1 MTLDFSK
8 YIVGKSDSNDF
19 SDNDA
24 CRMAAYFVQQGRCY
38 VTGKPLEK
46 GWRELHH
53 RLPRYYG
60 GEDIPENL
68 ILLNKTVHLM
78 VHAETEFEFYQFLK
92 GFPLTA
98 EQFRMVNQ
106 LRYEAHRPTIK
117 IAC

>member
-1 MTLDFSK
+1 MKLDFSK
-8 YIVGKSDSNDF
+8 YIVEKSDSNDF

-24 CRMAAYFVQQGRCY
+24 CRVAAYFVQQGCCY
-38 VTGKPLEK
+38 VTGLPLQI

-53 RLPRYYG
+53 RQPRYYG
-60 GEDIPENL
+60 GKDIPENL

-92 GFPLTA
+92 DFPLTDR
-98 EQFRMVNQ
+98 QFKMVNQ

>member
-8 YIVGKSDSNDF
+8 YVVSKSDCNNF

-24 CRMAAYFVQQGRCY
+24 CRVAAYFVQQGRCY
-38 VTGKPLEK
+38 ITGLPLEK

-53 RLPRYYG
+53 RQPRYYG

-78 VHAETEFEFYQFLK
+78 VHVWTTYEFNFLLQE
-92 GFPLTA
+92 FPLTA